1 MKKYL
6 LLLAIAIVGFAA
18 CEKQNG
24 GENGSGNGTG
34 TGDDDTGETVVIN
47 GIIQIK
53 DPNFLKALLVVKDM
67 TIVGKHI
74 HQDIDRN
81 RDGKISVEEAK
92 QVTRLQL
99 GKNYDKDQET
109 NEPLYSDLRNI
120 DEIRYFTSLKEL
132 KCDDNQLISLDLS
145 KNTALEYL
153 NCSNN
158 YLTSLNLDK
167 NTSLKM
173 LGCGGNQWT
182 TLDLSNHLS
191 LEHVYCDSKDLEL
204 NLSGCT
210 ALEKV
215 SCGVKALDVSGCTAL
230 TKLNCSGH
238 YHNNKLASLDVSGCT
253 VLTGLNCNSN
263 DLTTLNL
270 SGCTALTKLYCSSN
284 KLASL
289 DISNNAAL
297 YEYLEVESNPL
308 ETVTILSIQ
317 QNAPLMYYLKRY
329 YPNIEIIVK

>member
-24 GENGSGNGTG
+24 ENGSGNGTG
-34 TGDDDTGETVVIN
+34 AGDDDTGETVVIN

-67 TIVGKHI
+67 TIDGKLI

-81 RDGKISVEEAK
+81 LDGQISVEEAK
-92 QVTRLQL
+92 QVTHLQL
-99 GKNYDKDQET
+99 GKNYDKDEET

-153 NCSNN
+153 DCSNN

-167 NTSLKM
+167 NTSLTY
-173 LGCGGNQWT
+173 LECDGNQWT
-182 TLDLSNHLS
+182 TLDLSKHSS
-191 LEHVYCDSKDLEL
+191 LKEVYCEKNDLEL
-204 NLSGCT
+204 NLSEC
-210 ALEKV
+210 KV
-215 SCGVKALDVSGCTAL
+215 LYHIVCDVKTLNLSGCTSL
-230 TKLNCSGH
+230 YELNCSC
-238 YHNNKLASLDVSGCT
+238 KQ
-253 VLTGLNCNSN
+253 
-263 DLTTLNL
+263 LTTLNL
-270 SGCTALTKLYCSSN
+270 SGCTALEELHCARKQLTSIDVSGCTALVI
-284 KLASL
+284 L
-289 DISNNAAL
+289 DCSNNQL
-297 YEYLEVESNPL
+297 TTLDLSTNTILKSLWCENNPL
-308 ETVTILSIQ
+308 TRLILYKHHTISTTDG
-317 QNAPLMYYLKRY
+317 YSH
-329 YPNIEIIVK
+329 YPEENYHYRDIIEYAE